1 MAKHELAYD
10 YSKLRGRIKEV
21 FGTQEAFA
29 QAIGLTERS
38 VSLKITS
45 KRSWKQDEIIN
56 SINVLNLTTD
66 DIKPYFFV
74 VKVQ

>member
-45 KRSWKQDEIIN
+45 KRSWKQDEIIS